1 MSMSPPSSG
10 RRRPLRKGE
19 VWQTFATLLP
29 YLWPRGDRNTK
40 MRVSVA
46 MGMLV
51 SSKVASL
58 FIPILLGQAVDM
70 VSGGNF
76 SLTV

>member
-1 MSMSPPSSG
+1 
-10 RRRPLRKGE
+10 
-19 VWQTFATLLP
+19 
-29 YLWPRGDRNTK
+29 

-70 VSGGNF
+70 VSKGTF
-76 SLTV
+76 SLKRDIGPACCLWWFAGVGAVVF